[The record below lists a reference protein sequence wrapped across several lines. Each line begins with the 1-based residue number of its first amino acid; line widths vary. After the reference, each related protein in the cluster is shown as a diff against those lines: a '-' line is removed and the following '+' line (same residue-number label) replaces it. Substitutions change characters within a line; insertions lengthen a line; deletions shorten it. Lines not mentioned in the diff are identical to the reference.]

1 MGLNEPFELL
11 TKLQAARRLVE
22 FELQVQRSIQAGG
35 GVVVALAFEL
45 FGTDRQSSTRW
56 GIVKL
61 FFPDHRELT
70 MTLIQR
76 RTALLLAGSLA
87 VGGALAQAGAPV
99 RVGSKIDTEGKLLGN
114 MIVLALEA
122 NGIKTENKSGLG
134 NTKVMRGALTA
145 GEIDLYPEYTG
156 NGAFIFGEES
166 NPAWKDAKAGYE
178 RVKALD
184 FQKNNIVWLAPS
196 PANNTWA
203 IAIRKDVATPN
214 KLKTLDDLGQ
224 WLGKGGQFKLAASAE
239 FVERSDA
246 LPAFQTAYNFKLKPD
261 QLLTLAGGDTAV
273 TIRAAGEK
281 TSGVNAAMAYG
292 TDGAVAALGLV
303 ILDDPK
309 GVQPIYAPAPIVREA
324 VLKQHPKIADAL
336 APVFKLLDG
345 PTLQSLNAKIQLEG
359 QDARKVASDFL
370 KSKGL
375 LKQVQR

>member
-1 MGLNEPFELL
+1 
-11 TKLQAARRLVE
+11 
-22 FELQVQRSIQAGG
+22 
-35 GVVVALAFEL
+35 
-45 FGTDRQSSTRW
+45 
-56 GIVKL
+56 
-61 FFPDHRELT
+61 
-70 MTLIQR
+70 MTLMQR
-76 RTALLLAGSLA
+76 RVALLLAGLLT
-87 VGGALAQAGAPV
+87 VGSVFAQSSPAV

-114 MIVLALEA
+114 MIVLVLEA

-156 NGAFIFGEES
+156 NGAFIFAEES
-166 NPAWKDAKAGYE
+166 NPAWKDAEAGYE
-178 RVKALD
+178 RVKTLD
-184 FQKNNIVWLAPS
+184 FEQNRIVWLTPS

-214 KLKTLDDLGQ
+214 QLKTLDDLSQ

-246 LPAFQTAYNFKLKPD
+246 LPAFQTAYNFTLKPE

-292 TDGAVAALGLV
+292 TDGALAALGLV

-309 GVQPIYAPAPIVREA
+309 GVQPIYAPTPIVREA
-324 VLKQHPKIADAL
+324 VLKQHPAIAEVL

-345 PTLQSLNAKIQLEG
+345 PTLQGLNAKIQLEG
-359 QDARKVASDFL
+359 QDAKKVASDFL
-370 KSKGL
+370 KSNGL
-375 LKQVQR
+375 LK